1 MPPELPLPSL
11 PPRPATGHK
20 GTFGTVAVVG
30 GSSAGDSRMI
40 GAPALAAVAALRA
53 GCGLVRL
60 AMPGPI
66 LAAGI
71 VLAPSATG
79 TRIPTG
85 RDGGIIAHEA
95 SAVIDQMVTRATCLV
110 IGPGMGEGDGP

>member
-30 GSSAGDSRMI
+30 GSCAGNARMI
-40 GAPALAAVAALRA
+40 GAPALAARAALRA

-66 LAAGI
+66 LSAGI
-71 VLAPSATG
+71 VMTPSATG
-79 TRIPTG
+79 MRLTVDRRGNIV
-85 RDGGIIAHEA
+85 AHEV
-95 SAVIDQMVTRATCLV
+95 SAAI
-110 IGPGMGEGDGP
+110 

>member
-40 GAPALAAVAALRA
+40 GAPALAATAALRA

-66 LAAGI
+66 LSAGI
-71 VLAPSATG
+71 VTTPPAAG
-79 TRIPTG
+79 TRLG
-85 RDGGIIAHEA
+85 VD
-95 SAVIDQMVTRATCLV
+95 
-110 IGPGMGEGDGP
+110 GEGNNVAHQGSAAIY